1 METELRKHLN
11 ILILSSEDSDFIEVS
26 LEAVMGNEDVRALWG
41 DISVNWADDE
51 LLLLELM
58 VRHWITLRGFS
69 YVGSFMERYKQNLKK
84 TVEKEPGFRKTL
96 NNTKVDHIAFN
107 IILYTHGAILYYA
120 PMSLLPGSFW

>member
-51 LLLLELM
+51 LLSL
-58 VRHWITLRGFS
+58 
-69 YVGSFMERYKQNLKK
+69 
-84 TVEKEPGFRKTL
+84 
-96 NNTKVDHIAFN
+96 IA
-107 IILYTHGAILYYA
+107 T
-120 PMSLLPGSFW
+120 

>member
-69 YVGSFMERYKQNLKK
+69 YVGSFMERYKQNSKK
-84 TVEKEPGFRKTL
+84 TEEKEPGFRKTL
-96 NNTKVDHIAFN
+96 NNTKVDH
-107 IILYTHGAILYYA
+107 
-120 PMSLLPGSFW
+120 SV